1 MHQHQDGGLSVR
13 RARDG
18 RDVAEIGDQGDH
30 EDDRRDDRE
39 DRGGVA
45 GEAHQAG
52 VQQDGDD
59 GWNQGE
65 DSGAAGVG
73 QDDEV
78 GIVGDQGA
86 TELIEERVGDDGS
99 DHGAEP
105 A

>member
-1 MHQHQDGGLSVR
+1 MHQNQDGGLSVGS
-13 RARDG
+13 ARDG
-18 RDVAEIGDQGDH
+18 RDVGEIGDQGDH

-39 DRGGVA
+39 DRGGMA
-45 GEAHQAG
+45 REAHQAG

-59 GWNQGE
+59 SGNYGE
-65 DSGAAGVG
+65 DRGAARVG